1 LRNLAAT
8 NGIAYMLLILTKAI
22 TNRLRYIADLMVGEL
37 LGIGISFTTS
47 TEEFIAWEGPKMSY
61 GLNPVSDELF
71 LESSE
76 LQFENTVSFH
86 DLTISLHNGVPVIFA
101 STHPRAALPFDPLA
115 AAFYMVSRYEEY
127 LPFKKDSFGRFPAT
141 ESVAWKGKFLEI
153 PVVHLWAA
161 KIEELLRSHFPG
173 LKFRHTAYRF
183 VPTIDVD
190 HAWCFLGRSLS
201 RTLGGFGRSLIHG
214 RFREITDRA
223 LVLAGSAADPYD
235 NYAFIRSTHELYH
248 DFPLYFIL
256 FANYGMNDNNVTVTS
271 KNFHRLLRELDWHRN
286 VGIHPSLT
294 SGKQQ
299 IKLHEEY
306 KGLSGVIDRDVTISR
321 QHFLKFSMPDTFRN
335 LIQLGISD
343 DYSMGYASHIG
354 FRAGIAIPFPFFDL
368 GRNEVTSLTIHP
380 VSIMDVTLK
389 DYLRLNTVE
398 SLERITY
405 MLHTLKSVHGEFVS
419 LWHNE
424 SLGDSGR
431 WKGWR
436 EVYKE
441 MVKMASV

>member
-1 LRNLAAT
+1 
-8 NGIAYMLLILTKAI
+8 MLLILTKAI

-47 TEEFIAWEGPKMSY
+47 REEFIACEGPKMSY
-61 GLNPVSDELF
+61 GLDPVSDELF
-71 LESSE
+71 FESSG
-76 LQFENTVSFH
+76 LLFEASLSFREV
-86 DLTISLHNGVPVIFA
+86 TNSLHKGVPTIFI
-101 STHPRAALPFDPLA
+101 STHPRSALPFDPLA

-127 LPFKKDSFGRFPAT
+127 LPFTRDSFGRFPAT
-141 ESVAWKGKFLEI
+141 ESVAWKAHFLEI

-173 LKFRHTAYRF
+173 LIFTHTPFRY

-190 HAWCFLGRSLS
+190 HAWCFLGRSLT

-214 RFREITDRA
+214 RFREAAKRA
-223 LVLAGSAADPYD
+223 RVLTGAAADPYD
-235 NYAFIRSTHELYH
+235 NYAFIKSTHELYS

-256 FANYGMNDNNVTVTS
+256 FANYGLNDNNVTVTS
-271 KNFHRLLRELDWHRN
+271 KNFHRLLRDLDRHRN
-286 VGIHPSLT
+286 VGIHPSIS
-294 SGKQQ
+294 SGRQQ
-299 IKLHEEY
+299 VRLQEEF
-306 KGLSGVIDRDVTISR
+306 KGLSRVIERDVTISR
-321 QHFLKFSMPDTFRN
+321 QHFLKFSMPDTFRR
-335 LIQLGISD
+335 LIQLGIAD

-354 FRAGIAIPFPFFDL
+354 FRAGIAIPYPFFDL
-368 GRNEVTSLTIHP
+368 SINEATSLTIHP
-380 VSIMDVTLK
+380 VSVMDVTLQ

-398 SLERITY
+398 SLEKIADVIQIV
-405 MLHTLKSVHGEFVS
+405 KSVHGEFVS